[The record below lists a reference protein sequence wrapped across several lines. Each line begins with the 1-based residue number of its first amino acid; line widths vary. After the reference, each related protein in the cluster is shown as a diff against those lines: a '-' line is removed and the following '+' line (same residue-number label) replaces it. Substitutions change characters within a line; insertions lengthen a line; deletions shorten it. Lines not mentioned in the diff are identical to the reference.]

1 MKKFKE
7 FLVRIFKSDTF
18 LKILSLLIA
27 VVFWLYIVTIADSEF
42 GKTYQDV
49 PVTFAYEGTVPYNS
63 GLMPLVT
70 SRSYDVAVR
79 ASGQRVDL
87 MNFSKEEIQVS
98 FDFSRINK
106 AGTYKVPL
114 IVSTN
119 DPAITVEIVGDDEIT
134 MTFTERAT
142 VNLSVT
148 FRKDGNY
155 ASGYEEINKLIS
167 PKTISVEGPKDI
179 VEKISFAEVQIPVSN
194 KSESFS
200 ELSDILLLTA
210 DRVYVDRTYLTISST
225 TANVE
230 VELAYRN
237 SLKVQ
242 ATPVNKYGGNEESYT
257 TITYSS
263 PYVLFQGEPSLFTTG
278 ILFIG
283 DIALEDIKT
292 QTATKSYKIIPP
304 EGLTCVDDIMEIE
317 VTVDM
322 GGSIIKNTKIPSSAI
337 RNCFVRNVPEGKKAT
352 VTPENVYVSLRA
364 LPYVHENPNVNS
376 WSYYVDLNDTMNS
389 DGKYPL
395 HIIIPSDVPAGLLS
409 QAYVYVLIEDA
420 E

>member
-1 MKKFKE
+1 MNKFKE
-7 FLVRIFKSDTF
+7 VLGKIFKSDTF
-18 LKILSLLIA
+18 LKILSLFIA
-27 VVFWLYIVTIADSEF
+27 VGFWLYTVTVADSNHD
-42 GKTYQDV
+42 KTYQDV

-79 ASGQRVDL
+79 VSGQRADL
-87 MNFSKEEIQVS
+87 LNFSKEEIQVS
-98 FDFSRINK
+98 FDFSRITK

-119 DPAITVEIVGDDEIT
+119 DSAITAEIVGDDEIS
-134 MTFTERAT
+134 MTFTERST

-155 ASGYEEINKLIS
+155 ASGYEEVNKLIS
-167 PKTISVEGPKDI
+167 PKTITVEGPKDV

-225 TANVE
+225 MANVE
-230 VELAYRN
+230 VELAYRD

-242 ATPVNKYGGNEESYT
+242 ATPINNLGGNEESYT

-263 PYVLFQGEPSLFTTG
+263 PYVLFQGDPSLFTTG
-278 ILFIG
+278 TLFIG
-283 DIALEDIKT
+283 DIPLEDIKT
-292 QTATKSYKIIPP
+292 QTITKSYKIIPP

-317 VTVDM
+317 VTIDM
-322 GGSIIKNTKIPSSAI
+322 GESEIKNTRITASALKD
-337 RNCFVRNVPEGKKAT
+337 CHVRNIPIGKTAT
-352 VTPENVYVSLRA
+352 VSTSMVYVSLRA
-364 LPYVHENPNVNS
+364 LPYVHENPNVAS
-376 WSYYVDLNDTMNS
+376 WSYYVDLNDTPNE

-395 HIIIPSDVPAGLLS
+395 HIVIPSDIPAGLLS
-409 QAYVYVLIEDA
+409 QAYVEVTIEDA

>member
-1 MKKFKE
+1 MKNLKE
-7 FLVRIFKSDTF
+7 FIGKILKSDTF
-18 LKILSLLIA
+18 LKIISLLLA
-27 VVFWLYIVTIADSEF
+27 VAVWLYTVTVANNEH

-49 PVTFAYEGTVPYNS
+49 PVSFAYEGTVPYNN

-79 ASGQRVDL
+79 VSGQRTDL

-98 FDFSRINK
+98 FDFSRITK

-119 DPAITVEIVGDDEIT
+119 DAAISAEIVGDDEIS
-134 MTFTERAT
+134 MTFTERST

-148 FRKDGNY
+148 YRKDGNY
-155 ASGYEEINKLIS
+155 ASGYEEVNKLIS
-167 PKTISVEGPKDI
+167 PKTITVEGPKDV

-194 KSESFS
+194 KNESFS

-210 DRVYVDRTYLTISST
+210 DRVYIDRTYLTISST

-230 VELAYRN
+230 IDLAYRD

-242 ATPVNKYGGNEESYT
+242 ATPINNLGGNEESYT

-263 PYVLFQGEPSLFTTG
+263 PYVLFQGDPSLFTTG
-278 ILFIG
+278 TLFIG
-283 DIALEDIKT
+283 DIPLEDIKT

-304 EGLTCVDDIMEIE
+304 EGLMCVDDIMEIE
-317 VTVDM
+317 VNIDM
-322 GGSIIKNTKIPSSAI
+322 GESEIKNTRINSSALSD
-337 RNCFVRNVPEGKKAT
+337 CHVRNVPTGKTAKVSLEA
-352 VTPENVYVSLRA
+352 VYVSLRA
-364 LPYVHENPNVNS
+364 LPYVHESPNVTS
-376 WSYYVDLNDTMNS
+376 WSYYVDLNDEQN
-389 DGKYPL
+389 DEGKYPL
-395 HIIIPSDVPAGLLS
+395 HIVIPSDVPAGLLS
-409 QAYVYVLIEDA
+409 QAYVNVTVEDA